1 MRRLLI
7 LLTMAAIISGCAIAS
22 EDYRPGLPGVRDA
35 PPADTYVGRSGTVTD
50 WVPGSSR

>member
-22 EDYRPGLPGVRDA
+22 EDYRPGLPGVRNT
-35 PPADTYVGRSGTVTD
+35 PADTYVGRSGTVTD